1 MKVGRSCFLISGVQ
15 HICARLKQES
25 KEIKIK
31 EIEKENKREETTRK
45 IKECNLKQENRVMEL
60 EKINAILKRAIKK
73 SRQFDVRH
81 GSNKATY
88 ISYSTSFLRLHQDI
102 TATILR
108 VLKKGMHVFTR
119 NNLIFDEKK
128 ELGAGIFGV
137 VRLGFI
143 PSIQQTVAVKISSEK
158 LSQTDILAETK
169 IELEMSDHPN
179 FAYVF
184 RTIEPNKL
192 LMEYIDGKTQIVKM
206 YV

>member
-1 MKVGRSCFLISGVQ
+1 MFSDFRRPAHLRSIE
-15 HICARLKQES
+15 ARKQRN
-25 KEIKIK
+25 KNKG
-31 EIEKENKREETTRK
+31 NRKREQKRRDHE
-45 IKECNLKQENRVMEL
+45 ENQGMQFEQENRVMEL